1 MNSQS
6 NGLFWEEIF
15 AGKLASLK
23 SRFFDLS
30 RKIDWRLFEE
40 PLKAGLSRA
49 KRFGSVRRYGVSEA
63 SLHESQAFED
73 VFDASNT
80 NAF

>member
-15 AGKLASLK
+15 GGKHASLK
-23 SRFFDLS
+23 SRFFDFS

-49 KRFGSVRRYGVSEA
+49 KRCPSKGGSASVPRIAHVPDCCVAAFLPAFGR
-63 SLHESQAFED
+63 
-73 VFDASNT
+73 
-80 NAF
+80 